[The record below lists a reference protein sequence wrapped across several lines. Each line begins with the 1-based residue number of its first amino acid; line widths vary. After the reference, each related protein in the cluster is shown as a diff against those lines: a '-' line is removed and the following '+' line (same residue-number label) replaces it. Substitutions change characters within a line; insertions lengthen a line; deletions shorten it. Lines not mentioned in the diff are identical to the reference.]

1 MDFSKTD
8 SKKDR
13 ATGNIKDTVGGAVG
27 NESLQSEG
35 KAQNT
40 SGQAQGAL
48 ATAQGYVAGAA
59 DQVSGA
65 AKGAVNSLTGNN
77 SGEAGNKFQEKKV
90 QIHFY
95 YVPISNQFDYL
106 LQTTLIF

>member
-13 ATGNIKDTVGGAVG
+13 AVGNVKDTVGGAVG
-27 NESLQSEG
+27 NESLQSE
-35 KAQNT
+35 
-40 SGQAQGAL
+40 AQGAL
-48 ATAQGYVAGAA
+48 ATAQGYVQGAA

-77 SGEAGNKFQEKKV
+77 TGEAGNKLQEKKGEA
-90 QIHFY
+90 QKNFN
-95 YVPISNQFDYL
+95 S
-106 LQTTLIF
+106 